1 MVKKIVRISLLLA
14 LAIIGILGIAL
25 TALSTDF
32 MGGAAVF
39 LYFTVQSNIFIILM
53 ALITLVDEVVSIFT
67 KKSFMNQVLLYIKFS
82 ATIAITITFIV
93 FFTMLAPLLGPDYLL
108 SFNNFSLHAIVPIIA
123 IVDFILF
130 DTKINLSYP
139 KSLFG
144 CIPPLCYMVFVYVG
158 VPLKFQYGENLK
170 FPYFFLDYE
179 TNGFFFEKGLGIIFW
194 IFILLI
200 GISGL
205 CLLFCLFI
213 KLRQRSIAKKS

>member
-25 TALSTDF
+25 TAISSDF

-53 ALITLVDEVVSIFT
+53 ALITLIDEVVSIFT

-123 IVDFILF
+123 IVDFIIF
-130 DTKINLSYP
+130 DTRINLSYP

-144 CIPPLCYMVFVYVG
+144 CIPPLCYMIFVYVG
-158 VPLKFQYGENLK
+158 VPLKFQYGENVK

-194 IFILLI
+194 IFVLLI

>member
-1 MVKKIVRISLLLA
+1 MLNKIIRISLLSSL
-14 LAIIGILGIAL
+14 IIVGVLGIVL
-25 TALSTDF
+25 TALSIDF

-158 VPLKFQYGENLK
+158 VPLKFQYGENIK
-170 FPYFFLDYE
+170 FPYFFLDYD
-179 TNGFFFEKGLGIIFW
+179 TNGFFFEKGLGIMFW
-194 IFILLI
+194 IFVLLI

>member
-25 TALSTDF
+25 TAISTDF
-32 MGGAAVF
+32 MGGTAVF

-82 ATIAITITFIV
+82 ATVAITITFIV

-144 CIPPLCYMVFVYVG
+144 CIPPLCYMIFVYLG

-170 FPYFFLDYE
+170 FPYFFLDYD

-194 IFILLI
+194 IFVLLI

-213 KLRQRSIAKKS
+213 KLRQRGIAKKS

>member
-1 MVKKIVRISLLLA
+1 MLNKIIRISLLSSL
-14 LAIIGILGIAL
+14 IIVGVLGIVL

-158 VPLKFQYGENLK
+158 VPLKFQYGENIK
-170 FPYFFLDYE
+170 FPYFFLDYD
-179 TNGFFFEKGLGIIFW
+179 TNGFFFEKGLGIMFW
-194 IFILLI
+194 IFVLLI